1 LGILPYDARSAWVY
15 DLGIATDAM
24 TGLRMA
30 QQVGRVP
37 SMVVPLDRE
46 QQTRF
51 DRLIDSI
58 TMVDMHQHPMVLT
71 DDVQDLGAYFRGH
84 AYQWAYDAVRHGGW
98 TTVGTANGLSCS
110 ANSTDG
116 SFARFEDLVEELA
129 LMQADLSKQ
138 TNVVR
143 IDRTDDILRARQQ
156 QTIGFMPTVEHLAL
170 GHELHR
176 VDVLYGLGVRLA
188 GVTYTRKNYL
198 GDGQNERTDSGLS
211 DLGVE
216 VVRRMN
222 DLGMVVD
229 LSHAGSKTALETIEQ
244 SRMPVVFSHN
254 AAHAIWP
261 TPRTRQDA
269 ELVACA
275 SRGGLI
281 CVTAVPNSLSSDPDQ
296 DINCVLDHYDYLIK
310 LVGVDHVGIGTD
322 TLVGDHVG
330 LHKLGATRRNGQASA
345 LPRAFP
351 APYLS
356 GLESPA
362 DGQNIIRGLIARG
375 HSDEVIAKIAGQNA
389 IDFLRRT
396 IG

>member
-1 LGILPYDARSAWVY
+1 
-15 DLGIATDAM
+15 M
-24 TGLRMA
+24 NELRMA
-30 QQVGRVP
+30 RQVGRVP

-51 DRLIDSI
+51 ERLMDAI
-58 TMVDMHQHPMVLT
+58 TLVDMHEHPMLLT
-71 DDVQDLGAYFRGH
+71 ESASDFGMYFRSH
-84 AYQWAYDAVRHGGW
+84 AYQWGYEAVQHGGW

-116 SFARFEDLVEELA
+116 SFARFEDLLEEVA

-138 TNVVR
+138 PDVVR
-143 IDRTDDILRARQQ
+143 VSTADDILSARQRGV
-156 QTIGFMPTVEHLAL
+156 ISFLPTVEHLAL

-176 VDVLYGLGVRLA
+176 VDVLYGAGVRLA

-198 GDGQNERTDSGLS
+198 GDGQNERTDAGLS
-211 DLGVE
+211 ELGVE

-229 LSHAGSKTALETIEQ
+229 LSHAGSRTALDAIEQ
-244 SRMPVVFSHN
+244 SQVPVVFSHN

-261 TPRTRQDA
+261 TPRTRLDA

-275 SRGGLI
+275 SKGGLV
-281 CVTAVPNSLSSDPDQ
+281 CVTAVPNSLSQDPRQ
-296 DINCVLDHYDYLIK
+296 DINCVLDHYDYLVE
-310 LVGVDHVGIGTD
+310 LVGVDHVAIGTD

-330 LHKLGATRRNGQASA
+330 LHKLGATRPGARTSVMPN
-345 LPRAFP
+345 AFP
-351 APYLS
+351 APYLD

-362 DGQNIIRGLIARG
+362 DGKNIIRGLIARG
-375 HSDEVIAKIAGQNA
+375 HSDDAIAKIAGHNA
-389 IDFLRRT
+389 IDLLRRT

>member
-1 LGILPYDARSAWVY
+1 
-15 DLGIATDAM
+15 M
-24 TGLRMA
+24 NELRMA
-30 QQVGRVP
+30 RQVGRVP

-51 DRLIDSI
+51 ERLMDAI
-58 TMVDMHQHPMVLT
+58 TLVDMHEHPMLLT
-71 DDVQDLGAYFRGH
+71 ESASDFGTYFRSH
-84 AYQWAYDAVRHGGW
+84 AYQWGYEAVQHGGW

-116 SFARFEDLVEELA
+116 SFARFEDLLEEVA

-138 TNVVR
+138 PDVVR
-143 IDRTDDILRARQQ
+143 VSTADDILSARQRGV
-156 QTIGFMPTVEHLAL
+156 ISFLPTVEHLAL

-176 VDVLYGLGVRLA
+176 VDVLYGAGVRLA

-198 GDGQNERTDSGLS
+198 GDGQNERTDAGLS
-211 DLGVE
+211 ELGVE

-229 LSHAGSKTALETIEQ
+229 LSHAGSRTALDAIEQ
-244 SRMPVVFSHN
+244 SQVPVVFSHN

-261 TPRTRQDA
+261 TPRTRRDA

-275 SRGGLI
+275 NKGGLV
-281 CVTAVPNSLSSDPDQ
+281 CVTAVPNSLSQDPRQ
-296 DINCVLDHYDYLIK
+296 DINCVLDHYDYLVE
-310 LVGVDHVGIGTD
+310 LVGVDHVAIGTD

-330 LHKLGATRRNGQASA
+330 LHKLGATRRGAGASVM
-345 LPRAFP
+345 PNAFP
-351 APYLS
+351 APYLD

-362 DGQNIIRGLIARG
+362 DGKNIIRGLIARG
-375 HSDEVIAKIAGQNA
+375 HSDDAIAKIAGQNA
-389 IDFLRRT
+389 IDLLRRT

>member
-1 LGILPYDARSAWVY
+1 MSGFQMAR
-15 DLGIATDAM
+15 
-24 TGLRMA
+24 
-30 QQVGRVP
+30 QVGRVP
-37 SMVVPLDRE
+37 SMVVPLDRAQE
-46 QQTRF
+46 TRF
-51 DRLIDSI
+51 ERLMDRI
-58 TMVDMHQHPMVLT
+58 TLVDMHEHPMVLT
-71 DDVQDLGAYFRGH
+71 DDANDFGAYFRSK
-84 AYQWAYDAVRHGGW
+84 AYQWAYAAVRHGRW

-116 SFARFEDLVEELA
+116 SFARFEDLLEEVA

-138 TNVVR
+138 ADVLR
-143 IDRTDDILRARQQ
+143 IARADDILSARQRGV
-156 QTIGFMPTVEHLAL
+156 ISFLPTVEHLAL

-176 VDVLYGLGVRLA
+176 VDVLYGTGVRVA
-188 GVTYTRKNYL
+188 GLTYTRKTYV
-198 GDGQNERTDSGLS
+198 GDGQNERTDCGLS

-229 LSHAGSKTALETIEQ
+229 LSHAGSRTALEAIEHSQ
-244 SRMPVVFSHN
+244 APVVFSHN

-261 TPRTRQDA
+261 TPRTRRDE

-275 SRGGLI
+275 GKGGLI
-281 CVTAVPNSLSSDPDQ
+281 CVTAVPNSLSKDPHQ
-296 DINCVLDHYDYLIK
+296 DINCVLDHYDYLVK
-310 LVGVDHVGIGTD
+310 LVGVEHVGIGTD

-330 LHKLGATRRNGQASA
+330 LHKLGAARRSANGTGSG
-345 LPRAFP
+345 LPTVFP
-351 APYLS
+351 AEYLD

-362 DGQNIIRGLIARG
+362 DGQNIVRGLIARG
-375 HSDEVIAKIAGQNA
+375 YDDDAIARIAGQNA

>member
-1 LGILPYDARSAWVY
+1 MSELH
-15 DLGIATDAM
+15 
-24 TGLRMA
+24 MA
-30 QQVGRVP
+30 KQVGRVP

-51 DRLIDSI
+51 ERLMDSI
-58 TMVDMHQHPMVLT
+58 TLVDMHEHPMLLT
-71 DDVQDLGAYFRGH
+71 ESANDFGAYFRSH
-84 AYQWAYDAVRHGGW
+84 AYEWAYAAVRHGGW

-116 SFARFEDLVEELA
+116 SFSRFEDLLEEVA

-138 TNVVR
+138 ADVVR
-143 IDRTDDILRARQQ
+143 IARADDIVSARQRGA
-156 QTIGFMPTVEHLAL
+156 ISFLPTVEHLAL

-176 VDVLYGLGVRLA
+176 VDVLYGVGVRLA
-188 GVTYTRKNYL
+188 GLTYTRKSYL

-211 DLGVE
+211 QLGVE

-229 LSHAGSKTALETIEQ
+229 LSHAGSRTALEAIDQ
-244 SRMPVVFSHN
+244 SRVPVVFSHN

-261 TPRTRQDA
+261 TPRTRRDA
-269 ELVACA
+269 ELVAC
-275 SRGGLI
+275 SSKGGLI
-281 CVTAVPNSLSSDPDQ
+281 CVTAVPNSLSTDPHQ
-296 DINCVLDHYDYLIK
+296 DINCVLDHYEYLVK
-310 LVGVDHVGIGTD
+310 LVGIDHVGIGTD

-330 LHKLGATRRNGQASA
+330 LHKLGAARRSGSG
-345 LPRAFP
+345 LPTAFP
-351 APYLS
+351 AAYLD

-362 DGQNIIRGLIARG
+362 DGKNIIRGLIARG
-375 HSDEVIAKIAGQNA
+375 LSDEAIHKIAGQNA
-389 IDFLRRT
+389 IDLLRRT